1 MKKIESREA
10 QVPVHMFNFLIRE
23 YINWILLWIINYDLL
38 LHSYELQIMIFFWFV
53 IVTTVSDKSLNDI
66 NIITLCK
73 CKSVFYKRLA
83 FTFTILYH

>member
-38 LHSYELQIMIFFWFV
+38 LHSYELQIMIFFFGL
-53 IVTTVSDKSLNDI
+53 SL
-66 NIITLCK
+66 
-73 CKSVFYKRLA
+73 
-83 FTFTILYH
+83 